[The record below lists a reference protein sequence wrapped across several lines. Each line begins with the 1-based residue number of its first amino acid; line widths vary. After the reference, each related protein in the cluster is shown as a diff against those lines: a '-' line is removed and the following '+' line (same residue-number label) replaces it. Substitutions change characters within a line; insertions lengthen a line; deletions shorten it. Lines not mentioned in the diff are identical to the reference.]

1 VQDTTRDQMAIKN
14 VPQVLR
20 VPNVPHKKLFQ
31 GLLGK
36 IFTKIG
42 IFGMQ
47 IYLCRYVPSDD
58 PDTKST

>member
-1 VQDTTRDQMAIKN
+1 MAIKN